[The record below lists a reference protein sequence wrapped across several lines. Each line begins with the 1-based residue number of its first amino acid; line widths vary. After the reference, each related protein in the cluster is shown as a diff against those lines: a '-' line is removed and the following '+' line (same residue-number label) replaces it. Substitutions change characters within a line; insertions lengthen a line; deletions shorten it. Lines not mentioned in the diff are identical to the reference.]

1 MSLRRTSKD
10 LNFLPSSSFFFET
23 KSWQKYQFLSDS
35 NKLANFTKN
44 SSQKSSQKIFPEK
57 FLKKILI
64 LKISNSLHCTWRL
77 KTLSGLFFQNSAWSC
92 TTAKNQWGKATRQLW
107 ISFGSI
113 QKKQKPG
120 GHLWNANSRKAEL
133 EIMRFDNNHRCLF
146 CSCTLCWKLWLF
158 SEIR

>member
-1 MSLRRTSKD
+1 MQKFRYIFWKKCFLKIRKMTNKNWSPSLIFIKKIRKIPQIFNTEKWLKIRKFFVSFLSGSSQELTSLMLWK
-10 LNFLPSSSFFFET
+10 FEWKQVAIFFF
-23 KSWQKYQFLSDS
+23 
-35 NKLANFTKN
+35 A
-44 SSQKSSQKIFPEK
+44 
-57 FLKKILI
+57 
-64 LKISNSLHCTWRL
+64 
-77 KTLSGLFFQNSAWSC
+77 NSAVSY

-146 CSCTLCWKLWLF
+146 CSCTLCWRLWLF